1 MFSVGKITWLVSRIC
16 KELLFLRL
24 FSLYLNITLIF
35 ARISR
40 TIHINTEESYEFGSV
55 CSFIYIC
62 PKLFLKWGH
71 YFFLKLGSVQDPI
84 HRFIRTPNFI
94 VTSENFLTNY
104 QWVSISGLFSRF
116 TCLGIYRDG
125 CRTAAT
131 SKMKR
136 FVTIVNGWKPLT
148 IIKKR
153 SVLDVAA
160 VLDPPLIYRHTE
172 VCS

>member
-1 MFSVGKITWLVSRIC
+1 M
-16 KELLFLRL
+16 
-24 FSLYLNITLIF
+24 IF

-40 TIHINTEESYEFGSV
+40 TIHINTEGSYEFGSV
-55 CSFIYIC
+55 CTFIYIC
-62 PKLFLKWGH
+62 VQNFSWNEDII
-71 YFFLKLGSVQDPI
+71 FFWNLVVFRTQFNRS
-84 HRFIRTPNFI
+84 IRTPNFI

-116 TCLGIYRDG
+116 ACTGIYRDA
-125 CRTAAT
+125 CRTTAA

-153 SVLDVAA
+153 SSIITKRSILDVVA
-160 VLDPPLIYRHTE
+160 VLHPPLIYRHIE